1 MARPLPQAADLY
13 GDIEPSPR
21 VRARD
26 HVPGLLVAT
35 LATLAAAALASRY
48 GAPLTLMALLIGL
61 SLNFL
66 ATDARLGPG
75 LGFAARELLRVAI
88 VLIGARITFSQ
99 IAALG
104 PQTLA
109 MVAATVALV
118 ILTGLGVARLL
129 GLSAPRG
136 LLAGGAVAICGGSAA
151 LAIAA
156 TLTEKRISPAD
167 LALTLVGIATMSAAA
182 LILYPPLTYALGL
195 SPVQAG
201 FVLGASV
208 HDVAQAVGAGYAV
221 SPEAGEVATIVKLA
235 RVALLAP
242 VLALLAF
249 LLPANADGE
258 TRQKPRV
265 PLVPWF
271 ILGFFGVAALNSFGL
286 IPAPAASAAS
296 SAATALLAL
305 SVAATAMRTPIAD
318 IVKTG
323 PRPLLTIAAASLAAL
338 ALSVGYAL
346 LML

>member
-13 GDIEPSPR
+13 GDIEQSPR

-26 HVPGLLVAT
+26 YIPGLLVAG
-35 LATLAAAALASRY
+35 LATLAAAALSSRY

-66 ATDARLGPG
+66 SSDTRLAPG
-75 LGFAARELLRVAI
+75 LGLAARELLRVAI
-88 VLIGARITFSQ
+88 VLIGARITFAQ
-99 IAALG
+99 LAALG

-109 MVAATVALV
+109 MVAATVIAT
-118 ILTGLGVARLL
+118 IGTGLIIARAL

-156 TLTEKRISPAD
+156 CLTEKRIAPAD
-167 LALTLVGIATMSAAA
+167 LALTLVGIATMSAVA

-195 SPVQAG
+195 SNTQAG
-201 FVLGASV
+201 YVLGASI

-221 SPEAGEVATIVKLA
+221 SPEAGEVATIVKLS

-242 VLALLAF
+242 ILAVLTLVY
-249 LLPANADGE
+249 PAEADS
-258 TRQKPRV
+258 PRARP

-271 ILGFFGVAALNSFGL
+271 VVGFFVVAAVNSAGFMPQAVGG
-286 IPAPAASAAS
+286 AASTGAS
-296 SAATALLAL
+296 ALLAL

-318 IVKTG
+318 IVKSG
-323 PRPLLTIAAASLAAL
+323 PRPLITIVAASAVAL
-338 ALSVGYAL
+338 ALSIGYAM